1 MSCVWRVSEKTTSQI
16 FLAHLMEKPIAKW
29 MAKLVRCVAPGRLH
43 DNVESGSSSGCNAH
57 CGKERLLGETHVG
70 D

>member
-1 MSCVWRVSEKTTSQI
+1 M
-16 FLAHLMEKPIAKW
+16 FLAHLMKKSIAKW